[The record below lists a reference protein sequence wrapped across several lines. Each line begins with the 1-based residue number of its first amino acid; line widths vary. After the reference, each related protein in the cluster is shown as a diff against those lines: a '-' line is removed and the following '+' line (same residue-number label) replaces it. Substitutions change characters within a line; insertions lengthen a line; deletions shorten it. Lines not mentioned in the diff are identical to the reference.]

1 MSDDS
6 VIDNLIGQFA
16 TVDERVGEVNFTA
29 PISQNGLSEYYLAN
43 NIIHAGTEN
52 QIIDSSKCSILH
64 GSNNII
70 KDKYNC
76 HIIGDYIGQE
86 GITDIDD
93 NSFNVGCYNGLNS
106 WGKITVKRGGAEIN
120 GNLLIKEDSS
130 SSTAGLILTN
140 FEESVEHSVRLT
152 QSISDIDIED
162 ASDMMQLVFLA
173 SPGSSANWWSGGWF
187 LRDVFEAS
195 VVNSSPPTLS
205 SSPYSDQIAFKHWV
219 YLSHTFGRDVYYKI
233 WDGASQTWINQNRM
247 YKHNITSWYYITV
260 QTPVFS
266 QKQSFWMYNSSDDSS
281 TFPLGKTWLWTS
293 IEAWP
298 FFYISG
304 VNKWAYAFIS
314 NTMMNNEADPIAER
328 VESIINTFDLSSDE
342 VLGSIQTS
350 ESIDPGRDLVIDST
364 DQDQLGNLVVEG
376 SIKSA
381 YGDIVMGATA
391 MGDEIKIIH
400 DHNAPDSEDDYSGT
414 GGSSGNKPT
423 DGTTNDYKSLYELYP
438 KGSIY
443 INSGQSSEL
452 DASEILYVKTAN
464 SGGWEAMSSVS
475 YVDQKAQAVAMRMGV
490 IAHGSQVPLP
500 SGFEESQC
508 KWIVSAHFLP
518 SDHGDHNKNHNIT
531 VKTGGQNNPDVNGRW
546 VYANP
551 VGGTGNTQCLVN
563 YLIIGV
569 K

>member
-1 MSDDS
+1 MSDDG

-16 TVDERVGEVNFTA
+16 TVDQRVGEVNFTA

-93 NSFNVGCYNGLNS
+93 NSFNIGCYNGLNS

-120 GNLLIKEDSS
+120 GNLSIKEDSS

-173 SPGSSANWWSGGWF
+173 NPGSQSGTHGWWEGGWF
-187 LRDVFEAS
+187 LRNAFKANTS
-195 VVNSSPPTLS
+195 NSSSPGSS
-205 SSPYSDQIAFKHWV
+205 SSPYSDQVAFEHWI
-219 YLSHTFGRDVYYKI
+219 YLSHNYAWDVYYKM
-233 WDGASQTWINQNRM
+233 WDGNSQAWSTAKTM
-247 YKHNITSWYYITV
+247 YKHNTSHWYYITV

-266 QKQSFWMYNSSDDSS
+266 QKQSFWMYSSTDKSS

-304 VNKWAYAFIS
+304 ENKWAYAFIT
-314 NTMMNNEADPIAER
+314 NERANEAEPTADRID
-328 VESIINTFDLSSDE
+328 SIINTFDLSSDE

-381 YGDIVMGATA
+381 YGDIIMGATA

-400 DHNAPDSEDDYSGT
+400 DHNAPDSLGIYSGT
-414 GGSSGNKPT
+414 GGSSGNKPING
-423 DGTTNDYKSLYELYP
+423 DPTNYFTMYDRYP

-443 INSGQSSEL
+443 INSGFDSPSN
-452 DASEILYVKTAN
+452 ILYVKTDN
-464 SGGWEAMSSVS
+464 IGKWEPMSSVS
-475 YVDQKAQAVAMRMGV
+475 YVDEKAQTVAMRMGV

-508 KWIVSAHFLP
+508 KWIVSVHFLP
-518 SDHGDHNKNHNIT
+518 SSHGDHNSNHNIT

-551 VGGTGNTQCLVN
+551 VGGSGNTQCLVN